1 MNVGAL
7 IYFPSIQFQIINYY
21 IFHLICFFFLSLFP
35 GTKVSVKLEEIVQ
48 SRQML
53 KDLPKLS
60 PGPQTAVLE
69 AFHGVV
75 NHFAPKMFGFSY
87 YGMLCRYNK

>member
-1 MNVGAL
+1 MQAYLADDISNSKHMTPIL
-7 IYFPSIQFQIINYY
+7 TY
-21 IFHLICFFFLSLFP
+21 ISFNLFFLSLFP

-53 KDLPKLS
+53 KDVPKLS